1 MYPED
6 APKSTLFSRKRPLP
20 VTPPL
25 STRRA
30 TAETLKSTSVRCV
43 DLASFKLFLKISPL
57 IPCLSDSVSMEQ
69 EDVAPGKKLETPSV
83 FFFVFMQRLRCSY
96 LYERIKKQKKVHAIG
111 VEDDHTYADSTQFS
125 DVVKMGSSSSIHES
139 SPTQTASERMVHLLQ
154 KPKEERVNSDEE
166 VFLGDTIE
174 TKKRSLLS
182 TPSTSDIPIVFV
194 FF

>member
-57 IPCLSDSVSMEQ
+57 TPCLSDSVSMEQ

-83 FFFVFMQRLRCSY
+83 FFFRIYATTTLLIPLRKNQ
-96 LYERIKKQKKVHAIG
+96 EA
-111 VEDDHTYADSTQFS
+111 
-125 DVVKMGSSSSIHES
+125 
-139 SPTQTASERMVHLLQ
+139 
-154 KPKEERVNSDEE
+154 KE
-166 VFLGDTIE
+166 
-174 TKKRSLLS
+174 
-182 TPSTSDIPIVFV
+182 
-194 FF
+194 